1 MIGKEEQRIVAYL
14 SLKAELDAEFQQI
27 YQQVNNLKLTIGA
40 NVKTEANQDGLLLQ
54 SEAEYMSCLELDR
67 DKFEQLLQR
76 DKVDWDQNLQSVKQ
90 KAQKMK
96 ADFMALMLQ

>member
-1 MIGKEEQRIVAYL
+1 MIAKEEQRIVAYL

-90 KAQKMK
+90 KAQKM
-96 ADFMALMLQ
+96 